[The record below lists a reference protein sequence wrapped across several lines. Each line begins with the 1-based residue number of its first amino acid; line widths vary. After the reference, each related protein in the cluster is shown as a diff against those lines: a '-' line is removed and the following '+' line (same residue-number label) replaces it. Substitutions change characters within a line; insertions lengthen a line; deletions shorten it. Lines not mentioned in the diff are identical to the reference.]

1 MSAFRGIVFDKD
13 GTLFDFASTWEV
25 WAQGFLARL
34 CDGDRAAAAALGASI
49 GFDYNARRF
58 APDSVVI
65 AATPG
70 DIVSAMLPQMPGWA
84 PEALLDV
91 INDEAAKAVQ
101 APAVPL
107 VPFLQGLRGAGY
119 HLGVATNDAEMPARA
134 HLDQAGVTGLFD
146 FIAGFD
152 SGHGGKPAPGQLL
165 AFTAHT
171 GLAPEVC
178 VMVGDSAHDLHAGRA
193 AGMACVGVLT
203 GIAGHDDLAPHADVV
218 MPDIGGLPDWLAGQG
233 A

>member
-1 MSAFRGIVFDKD
+1 MSRYRGIIFDKD

-25 WAQGFLARL
+25 WARTFLDRL
-34 CDGDRAAAAALGASI
+34 CAGDKAAATALGASI
-49 GFDYNARRF
+49 GFDYDAMQF
-58 APDSVVI
+58 APHSVVI

-70 DIVSAMLPQMPGWA
+70 DIVTAMLPQMPGWVA
-84 PEALLDV
+84 EDLLRV
-91 INDEAAKAVQ
+91 INEEAAEAIQ
-101 APAVPL
+101 EPAVPL
-107 VPFLQGLRGAGY
+107 IPFLQGLRGAGY

-134 HLDQAGVTGLFD
+134 HLDQAGVTPLFD

-165 AFTAHT
+165 AFTAQT
-171 GLAPEVC
+171 GLAPEAC

-203 GIAGHDDLAPHADVV
+203 GIAGREDLAPHADVV
-218 MPDIGGLPDWLAGQG
+218 MPDIGGLPDWLAGL

>member
-1 MSAFRGIVFDKD
+1 MSSYRGIIFDKD

-25 WAQGFLARL
+25 WAQAFLERL
-34 CDGDRAAAAALGASI
+34 CGGDRAAAVTLGASI
-49 GFDYNARRF
+49 GFDYDTRQF
-58 APDSVVI
+58 EPDSVVI

-84 PEALLDV
+84 AGELLRV
-91 INDEAAKAVQ
+91 INEEAAQAVQ

-107 VPFLQGLRGAGY
+107 VPFLEGLRGDRY

-152 SGHGGKPAPGQLL
+152 SGYGGKPAPGQLL
-165 AFTAHT
+165 AFTAQT
-171 GLAPEVC
+171 GLAPEAC

-218 MPDIGGLPDWLAGQG
+218 MADIGSLPDWLAG
-233 A
+233 